1 MYLYPERNDSVK
13 YKIFFLLGS
22 LLILLGGFGY
32 GYTYMLDHR
41 TADSLSAY
49 CDIDFRAD
57 TDEHGKIS
65 TANLTL
71 QDYRFA
77 GNQLKPVIL
86 LICDNDM
93 YDIKASVRQTPPSY
107 SVAFYN
113 DKTTFKN
120 TNKLFAE
127 FPTETFEAIRQAQV
141 VRVRFTYDNGDAVEL
156 PLNEHDLEYW
166 KDQLKDKN

>member
-1 MYLYPERNDSVK
+1 MK
-13 YKIFFLLGS
+13 HKIFFLLGS

-41 TADSLSAY
+41 SADSLSAY

-86 LICDNDM
+86 VVCDNDM
-93 YDIKASVRQTPPSY
+93 YDIKASVRHLLATPLPSTMTKPL
-107 SVAFYN
+107 S
-113 DKTTFKN
+113 KTPISSLRNFLRKPLRLSA
-120 TNKLFAE
+120 KL
-127 FPTETFEAIRQAQV
+127 R
-141 VRVRFTYDNGDAVEL
+141 
-156 PLNEHDLEYW
+156 W
-166 KDQLKDKN
+166 